1 MASSQPIRDP
11 ENNEIKY
18 LQLFAPQSG
27 GRVLDI
33 GCGDGRLTWFFT
45 GDADLVVGTDIDIES
60 LQSAY
65 AERPD
70 VMRAQVGFIA
80 GVGEALS
87 FPDETFDLA
96 IFSWSL

>member
-1 MASSQPIRDP
+1 MVSSQPTRDP
-11 ENNEIKY
+11 ENNEIKF
-18 LQLFAPQSG
+18 LQLYAPQPG

-45 GDADLVVGTDIDIES
+45 GDADLVVGTDITIEY

-70 VMRAQVGFIA
+70 VMRAQVGFA
-80 GVGEALS
+80 AVQGEALS